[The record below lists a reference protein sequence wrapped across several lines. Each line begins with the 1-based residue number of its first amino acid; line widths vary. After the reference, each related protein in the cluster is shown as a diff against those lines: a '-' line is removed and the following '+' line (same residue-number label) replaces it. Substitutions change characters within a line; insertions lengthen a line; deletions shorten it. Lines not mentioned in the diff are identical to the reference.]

1 MPGQNRLGDI
11 SKAIWSYRNGKV
23 GRRDALRLAAGA
35 GLVAPGVFSRSGRD
49 PARAAA
55 IRRRASGC
63 LAEGVTYSPSDGK
76 PKLSD
81 FEIYPERA
89 FRRGQSGE
97 GIVWDTDYD
106 KDTHRYARTY
116 VHPQTWTVRFD
127 AWSALQANLPGVA
140 AVALIRGEPISAP
153 STPGD
158 WVNQEISAPDP
169 EPPDFDDG
177 GAYGVPENFVSYLW
191 HVVGEDVDFELLE
204 ERSLPICPTWT
215 LVADLPR
222 EGVYRATCY
231 VKYEAEGT
239 TRREETTRR
248 FWLRDFL
255 VASIGDSFASGEGN
269 PDLPGSVQ
277 EYPAPWEGG
286 WGSGFFNQCEAT
298 TLSQGLQ
305 QGIDFGV
312 LGSPSLGI
320 DMAHDPVWL
329 EPEAHR
335 SLRSWHAR
343 AAAELLRPW
352 QCRDVTVF
360 DLVTFVSVARS
371 GATIYD
377 GLIGRQHGS
386 DDFLDVGQLSELK
399 RTVQGRAVDALLI
412 SIGGNDAGFAGVLTD
427 LVANDLP
434 SIWKPALS
442 GFDFIERDK
451 VEREV
456 EISLQPGGDVDLAF
470 DALAGVVKELQ
481 IELPIHDI
489 FIATY
494 PLGLF
499 ETTDGGFRSCELFEG
514 PDLDI
519 SSADAAAI
527 ERMGLALNDL
537 IRGKADKND
546 WHVVDIERE
555 GLFREHGYC
564 APDRYWVHAEE
575 SCEQQGN
582 FDGTMHPN
590 DRGHKAYAFV
600 LHDLLKR
607 HVIGGCWPEEL
618 PPGGF
623 DGEFAPPN
631 EAVTP
636 TPVVPRPG
644 QEEALP
650 PEGSGTTLA
659 PPNQAVTPTPNIP
672 RPGQGAALP
681 SQGAAT
687 TLAPPNKAVT
697 PTPDAP

>member
-1 MPGQNRLGDI
+1 MAGHNRFEDI
-11 SKAIWSYRNGKV
+11 SKAIWRYRNGKV

-35 GLVAPGVFSRSGRD
+35 GLVAPGVLSRTGRD

-55 IRRRASGC
+55 IRRRANGC
-63 LAEGVTYSPSDGK
+63 LAEGVTYSPSDAK

-81 FEIYPERA
+81 FDIYPERA

-106 KDTHRYARTY
+106 KDAHRYARTY

-127 AWSALQANLPGVA
+127 AWSALQANLPDA
-140 AVALIRGEPISAP
+140 AGVALIRRERISSP
-153 STPGD
+153 STIDD
-158 WVNQEISAPDP
+158 WVNQEISPPDP
-169 EPPDFDDG
+169 EPPDLGDG

-191 HVVGEDVDFELLE
+191 HVVGEDVNFELLE

-215 LVADLPR
+215 LVAELPQ
-222 EGVYRATCY
+222 EGVYRATCS
-231 VKYEAEGT
+231 VVYEAEGT

-269 PDLPGSVQ
+269 PDQPGSVQ
-277 EYPAPWEGG
+277 EYPAPWEVG
-286 WGSGFFNQCEAT
+286 WGSGFINQCEVT

-305 QGIDFGV
+305 HGIDFGV

-343 AAAELLRPW
+343 AAAEMLRPW

-371 GATIYD
+371 GATIRD

-386 DDFLDVGQLSELK
+386 DDFLDVGQLSEFK
-399 RTVQGRAVDALLI
+399 RTVQGRTVDALLI

-434 SIWKPALS
+434 SIWKPAFS

-456 EISLQPGGDVDLAF
+456 AISLAPGGDVDSAF
-470 DALAGVVKELQ
+470 DALGGWLKELQ
-481 IELPIHDI
+481 NEQLIRDT

-499 ETTDGGFRSCELFEG
+499 ETTGGSFRSCELFEG

-527 ERMGLALNDL
+527 DRMGLALNDL
-537 IRGKADKND
+537 IRRKADEND

-607 HVIGGCWPEEL
+607 HMIGECWPEEL
-618 PPGGF
+618 PAGEF
-623 DGEFAPPN
+623 NDEFAPPN
-631 EAVTP
+631 GEVTP
-636 TPVVPRPG
+636 TPVAPG
-644 QEEALP
+644 RGQGAALP
-650 PEGSGTTLA
+650 SQGSGTTLA
-659 PPNQAVTPTPNIP
+659 PPNQAVRPPPSVP
-672 RPGQGAALP
+672 RPSQGAALP
-681 SQGAAT
+681 SQRAAT
-687 TLAPPNKAVT
+687 ELAPPNEVVT
-697 PTPDAP
+697 PTPDTP